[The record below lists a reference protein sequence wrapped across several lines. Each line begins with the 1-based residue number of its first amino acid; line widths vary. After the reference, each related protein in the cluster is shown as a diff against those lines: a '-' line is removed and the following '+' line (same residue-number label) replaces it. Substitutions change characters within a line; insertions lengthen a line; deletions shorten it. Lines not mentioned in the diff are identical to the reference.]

1 MNKTISPT
9 DEQNSPSFQVPGFVH
24 SVLWK
29 RPGVRGQSHRKS
41 YGQHKAAEPVLPYN
55 EADGGG
61 EKDLSCSPL
70 SAA

>member
-1 MNKTISPT
+1 MNKTCP
-9 DEQNSPSFQVPGFVH
+9 DCKCR
-24 SVLWK
+24 VLFILFFGGGRGRW
-29 RPGVRGQSHRKS
+29 GQSHRKS